1 MKNSSIAMQND
12 VLGGVNLTLLSDL
25 SIVLSSSSPAITDA
39 LFFATFYE
47 SVNMLLR

>member
-25 SIVLSSSSPAITDA
+25 SIVLSSSSPAIADT
-39 LFFATFYE
+39 LFFATFYAPD
-47 SVNMLLR
+47 NILLR